1 MLPPTVQPAI
11 PEVRCK
17 QPAGRSVAPL
27 PKEDEWV
34 EWVPPKPGSNDRT
47 GAARLSERGVSWILD
62 VLGVVQQEKG
72 LRKVEHDCL
81 DNAERRKL
89 IRQ

>member
-1 MLPPTVQPAI
+1 MRPDVPPTT

-17 QPAGRSVAPL
+17 QPAGRAVPAEPAASEWIAWLPATTQFPNGVA
-27 PKEDEWV
+27 V
-34 EWVPPKPGSNDRT
+34 
-47 GAARLSERGVSWILD
+47 LSEKAAAWIVD

-81 DNAERRKL
+81 DNAEKKGL
-89 IRQ
+89 IQQ

>member
-1 MLPPTVQPAI
+1 MVQPAI

-17 QPAGRSVAPL
+17 QPAGRVVQPM
-27 PKEDEWV
+27 PKDDEWV
-34 EWVPPKPGSNDRT
+34 QWLPAPPGEAR
-47 GAARLSERGVSWILD
+47 GVARLSERAVTWILD
-62 VLGVVQQEKG
+62 TLAVVQQEKG

-81 DNAERRKL
+81 DNAEQKKL